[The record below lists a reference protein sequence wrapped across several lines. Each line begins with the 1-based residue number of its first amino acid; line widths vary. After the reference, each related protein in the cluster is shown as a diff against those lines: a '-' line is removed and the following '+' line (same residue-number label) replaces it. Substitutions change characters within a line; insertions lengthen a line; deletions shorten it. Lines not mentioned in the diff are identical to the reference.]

1 MSREV
6 MVVEEP
12 DFLDTQDID
21 ARDVLRRVYRC
32 YGFRL
37 ANEIPAGERTF
48 IVAAQAGASAPQPV
62 SREDYFAN
70 TLDPV
75 RGKVSAG
82 RTRSVSL
89 RRFARQGNMLVFF
102 FDADP

>member
-6 MVVEEP
+6 MVVEDP
-12 DFLDTQDID
+12 DFLDTQGLD
-21 ARDVLRRVYRC
+21 ARDVLRRVYRR

-37 ANEIPAGERTF
+37 PDEIPAGGRTF
-48 IVAAQAGASAPQPV
+48 IVAAQAGTSAPQPV

-70 TLDPV
+70 ALDPV

-82 RTRSVSL
+82 QGRCMSL

-102 FDADP
+102 FDAGS